1 MQSEAEQ
8 IRKGSPACARCSWR
22 DRVAL
27 LAAGLGLA
35 QLVFGWPSSRV
46 WWIAGRQALLVTL
59 VVALSALPWFLRRL
73 QRNRWGAVGARE
85 VVARLVASVS

>member
-8 IRKGSPACARCSWR
+8 IRKGIASLRARLAWR

-35 QLVFGWPSSRV
+35 QLAFVLALVTASE
-46 WWIAGRQALLVTL
+46 WIAGRQVMLVAL
-59 VVALSALPWFLRRL
+59 VVALALALAVLRL
-73 QRNRWGAVGARE
+73 LLGIW
-85 VVARLVASVS
+85 

>member
-8 IRKGSPACARCSWR
+8 IRKGIASLRARLAWR

-35 QLVFGWPSSRV
+35 QLAFVLALVTASE
-46 WWIAGRQALLVTL
+46 WIAGRQVMLVTL
-59 VVALSALPWFLRRL
+59 VVALSALPWILRRHL
-73 QRNRWGAVGARE
+73 PDLAGRFQG
-85 VVARLVASVS
+85 